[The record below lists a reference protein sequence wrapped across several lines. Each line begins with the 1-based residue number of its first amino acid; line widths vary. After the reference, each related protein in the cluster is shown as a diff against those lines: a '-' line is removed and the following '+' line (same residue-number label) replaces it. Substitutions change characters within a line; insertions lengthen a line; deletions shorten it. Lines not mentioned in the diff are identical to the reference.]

1 MSNAQLNNTTAIVSL
16 PDDAF
21 AKAQA
26 ALAFKD
32 DASGN
37 KLIGQAQ
44 QRMVYAIRIHD
55 ANLIKGKSNSST
67 LPAYLERGQ
76 DGKPTA
82 ASNACRD
89 LFVSYFVGDKPDTK
103 ELNDHDKLTA
113 TKAYAAKSAL
123 VKLALE
129 IAAYCEKHGTAW
141 SDFNTKTNSLMVYA
155 HMLMPHGAK
164 GNGRMAPTIDG
175 NKVIPAGLIEL
186 NGRSVS
192 YSENTKDGEKTR
204 NKAATVAH
212 MLSCVR
218 PVAKKRAA
226 GGMPNATE
234 DKAINPK
241 KADSVAASV
250 DLSVLIGAI
259 HAKLC
264 AKGIADKSEPVLVQT
279 DLSPL
284 AWRQWSDICLTVETA
299 SKLPA
304 FKGKA
309 ANKAAYDALQ
319 AKAA

>member
-1 MSNAQLNNTTAIVSL
+1 MSATQLNNTTAIVTL

-21 AKAQA
+21 AKQQA
-26 ALAFKD
+26 LLAFKD
-32 DASGN
+32 DASGS

-55 ANLIKGKSNSST
+55 ANLIKGKSNQST

-82 ASNACRD
+82 AANACRD
-89 LFVSYFVGDKPDTK
+89 LFVSYFAGDKPDTK
-103 ELNDHDKLTA
+103 DMVDHDKLLA

-141 SDFNTKTNSLMVYA
+141 SDFNVKTNSLLVKA
-155 HMLMPHGAK
+155 DMLMPRGAT
-164 GNGRMAPTIDG
+164 GNGRMGKTEING
-175 NKVIPAGLIEL
+175 KLVGPALIEL

-192 YSENTKDGEKTR
+192 YSASTKDGEKTF

-218 PVAKKRAA
+218 PAAKSRAT
-226 GGMPNATE
+226 GGKPNATE
-234 DKAINPK
+234 TDAINPK

-264 AKGIADKSEPVLVQT
+264 AKGIADKSEPVLVQDDMT
-279 DLSPL
+279 AL

-304 FKGKA
+304 FKGKVTPP
-309 ANKAAYDALQ
+309 Q

>member
-1 MSNAQLNNTTAIVSL
+1 MSATQVNTATSIVTL

-21 AKAQA
+21 AKQQA
-26 ALAFKD
+26 MLAFKD
-32 DASGN
+32 DASGS

-55 ANLIKGKSNSST
+55 ANLIKGKSNQST

-89 LFVSYFVGDKPDTK
+89 LFVSYFAGDKPDTK
-103 ELNDHDKLTA
+103 DMIDHDKLTA

-141 SDFNTKTNSLMVYA
+141 SDFNVKTNSLLVKA
-155 HMLMPHGAK
+155 DMLMPRGAK
-164 GNGRMAPTIDG
+164 GNGRLAPDIING
-175 NKVIPAGLIEL
+175 KVVTPALIEL

-192 YSENTKDGEKTR
+192 YSANAKDGEKTY
-204 NKAATVAH
+204 NKQATVAH

-218 PVAKKRAA
+218 PAAKSRAA
-226 GGMPNATE
+226 GGKPNATE
-234 DKAINPK
+234 ADAINPK

-264 AKGIADKSEPVLVQT
+264 GKGIGDKSEPVLVQD
-279 DLSPL
+279 DLTAQ
-284 AWRQWSDICLTVETA
+284 AWRQWSDICMTVDTA
-299 SKLPA
+299 SKLPS
-304 FKGKA
+304 FKGNGMPK
-309 ANKAAYDALQ
+309 Q